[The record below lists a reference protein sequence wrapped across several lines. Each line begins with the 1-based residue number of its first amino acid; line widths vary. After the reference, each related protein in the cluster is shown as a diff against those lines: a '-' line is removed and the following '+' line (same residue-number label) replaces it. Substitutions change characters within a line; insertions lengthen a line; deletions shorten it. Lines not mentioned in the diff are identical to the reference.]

1 MYRLTYLALVFAGL
15 AVACGTNQAQAAPP
29 ERVSILV
36 CGTAP
41 PPYLEGTGSF
51 LAIDSEGDVWAEGD
65 AGISVRLADATGHV
79 ELRLGSKEKG
89 ILIWAHTTFE
99 NPEPGKLLA
108 EGPWTII
115 DATGDYDDL
124 RGAGKMVVNGDLYEE
139 YGTFTYELEGFV
151 VDP

>member
-1 MYRLTYLALVFAGL
+1 MFAGL
-15 AVACGTNQAQAAPP
+15 AIACKPNPALAAPP

-36 CGTAP
+36 CGTAE
-41 PPYLEGTGSF
+41 PPYLEGTGKF
-51 LAIDSEGDVWAEGD
+51 LATDSGGNVWAAGD

-79 ELRLGSKEKG
+79 ELRLGSAEKG

-108 EGPWTII
+108 EGPWTIV
-115 DATGDYDDL
+115 DATGDYDGL

-151 VDP
+151 VNP